1 MDHRIKLNILKI
13 LNSTNKDI
21 VLEWVPGHANIKGNE
36 LADLAAK
43 SALDNRQI
51 VKLPLIHGDYK
62 TMIKTFI
69 FSQWQDH
76 WNRYGRCRLKKFKPI
91 LGDWKSAYR
100 DNRKDEKIIS
110 RLRTG
115 SCLFLYH
122 HYFDTNQQIETC
134 TTCNIVLTTKHII
147 VECPAL
153 NNNRRRITNYLNQKN
168 RDLTEENILCDY
180 FPQDLLLKFLKE
192 TQYYKKI

>member
-1 MDHRIKLNILKI
+1 MKVEIFTVLFSNKSIIDASITSMHYFYQKNNIGKL
-13 LNSTNKDI
+13 
-21 VLEWVPGHANIKGNE
+21 H
-36 LADLAAK
+36 
-43 SALDNRQI
+43 
-51 VKLPLIHGDYK
+51 
-62 TMIKTFI
+62 
-69 FSQWQDH
+69 
-76 WNRYGRCRLKKFKPI
+76 C
-91 LGDWKSAYR
+91 AYR

-134 TTCNIVLTTKHII
+134 TTCNIALPIKHII

-153 NNNRRRITNYLNQKN
+153 NNSRRRITNYLNQKN